1 MSTDTSTTPFLK
13 EKAEQVSVYN
23 ACLEGVANQPRCFHT
38 QKQGTA
44 GGKVYIRS
52 RRALGVMFDGGS
64 RVPLCSF
71 AQSYVCYEAM
81 EKDAISSAPN
91 GAMNFL

>member
-1 MSTDTSTTPFLK
+1 
-13 EKAEQVSVYN
+13 
-23 ACLEGVANQPRCFHT
+23 
-38 QKQGTA
+38 
-44 GGKVYIRS
+44 
-52 RRALGVMFDGGS
+52 MFDGGS